1 MDVLFQL
8 GSLYFSNKCV
18 SMGLISEE
26 KYYDSIIEKIESN
39 GVVFIK
45 IAQILSSRQRLN
57 GGMAHLPGF
66 REKLQNMQDK
76 CFFYSNT
83 VRPEFKY
90 VSENPIAAGSICNVH
105 LIHYDDAMAVIKTT
119 HQDISEKIDDSLARI
134 DTIRRTCRFFHLKHA
149 MAKALN
155 LLDLVD
161 YASFLKKQLNLEK
174 EGQNQDLLR
183 TVFADIPIICIPQTY
198 VTRPDYLIME
208 YIPGLKFPEFIEKN
222 PVKQDEATTLI
233 YCAFYKMVTKGI
245 VHGDFHHGNFLF
257 RLIDNKV
264 HMTILDF
271 GMMCEFSEEQ
281 KAILQ
286 TTFNFSVDEQTRN
299 AYFIKFLH
307 TIDERFKTM
316 FPDDTPMMDVLNK
329 INELE
334 IYIPMELMTLLMTLQ
349 NVYIIISDL
358 KKRKGAEFKTYI
370 IDYAMECGLFDEF

>member
-1 MDVLFQL
+1 
-8 GSLYFSNKCV
+8 
-18 SMGLISEE
+18 MGLISEE
-26 KYYDSIIEKIESN
+26 KYYNSIIEKIENN

-57 GGMAHLPGF
+57 GGLAPGF
-66 REKLQNMQDK
+66 RLKLQNMQDK

-83 VRPEFKY
+83 VRKEFKY
-90 VSENPIAAGSICNVH
+90 VNEKPIAAGSICNVH
-105 LIHYDDAMAVIKTT
+105 LIHYKDAVAVIKTT
-119 HQDISEKIDDSLARI
+119 HQDISAKIDESLARI

-149 MAKALN
+149 MAKGLD
-155 LLDLVD
+155 LLDLDD
-161 YASFLKKQLNLEK
+161 YANFLKKQINLEK
-174 EGQNQDLLR
+174 EGQNQAVLR
-183 TVFADIPIICIPQTY
+183 TVFTDVSIICIPQTY

-208 YIPGLKFPEFIEKN
+208 YIPGMKFPEFIEKN
-222 PVKQDEATTLI
+222 PERHDEATTLI

-281 KAILQ
+281 KVIIQ

-299 AYFIKFLH
+299 AYFIKLLH
-307 TIDERFKTM
+307 TIDERFKSV
-316 FPDDTPMMDVLNK
+316 FPPNETPKEKAPPLIDVLNK
-329 INELE
+329 INDLD

-349 NVYIIISDL
+349 NVYIIIVDL
-358 KKRKGAEFKTYI
+358 KKRKGPEFKTYI